1 MIAGC
6 MSEVE
11 EHPRAASLAIA
22 NQMILDALAT
32 LLSLSERLKDEARV
46 ESVVVWS
53 LKILTVVSAA
63 TTTTLSALPGF
74 NMGATIAGA
83 VTVALTTIQ
92 SLEAIGV
99 NRARKLAAARKLET
113 VIISARMDWNGKL
126 LRLTA
131 ADDDLDHLI
140 EEAAADLVDEL
151 RRKSEDIAAFVEDLI
166 VNVGNG
172 RDAPEPETAT
182 EPETQQ
188 LGAQPSEAVV

>member
-1 MIAGC
+1 MI
-6 MSEVE
+6 M
-11 EHPRAASLAIA
+11 
-22 NQMILDALAT
+22 DALAT
-32 LLSLSERLKDEARV
+32 LLSLSERLEDEARV

-92 SLEAIGV
+92 
-99 NRARKLAAARKLET
+99 
-113 VIISARMDWNGKL
+113 
-126 LRLTA
+126 
-131 ADDDLDHLI
+131 
-140 EEAAADLVDEL
+140 L

-182 EPETQQ
+182 KPETQQ